1 MATKPTN
8 KAEWATG
15 GASITE
21 PLLAEKQ
28 AGWPVAFKPP
38 AQWFNW
44 WQKLVH
50 QWILWL
56 DAFETEAHTWTVL
69 QTFNAGV
76 LAASFGAAP
85 GTPGIRG
92 TNALAGATASAIL
105 GTNTAGTGAS
115 GVRGTSSSK
124 TGYGGRFENTG
135 NAGIA
140 VFAQS
145 NGTTIYALASG
156 DYAGAGVQG
165 VLDSNALG
173 LAVAGV
179 VGYSYKPGTFGVKGI
194 GSQSVGGVFAQ
205 GGDAEDSGHGG
216 LGLRVRGG
224 YGAIEDYGGDWNGG
238 DGLDV
243 IAGGAAGDGSLGVGA
258 NGGTNTISG
267 GSINGLFNDEGEP
280 GIGLTVNGGS
290 IDDDSNGRV
299 GATALVANGGV
310 GANGRGKSIVAL
322 GDAEL
327 TGYLQILASTLASN
341 TQQLDLLSPGLMVKA
356 WARVRWTGGS
366 ITIEAGQNVTA
377 VGFQTAASG
386 RWYLDL
392 ARSVTKTTRCVT
404 ASMDASSGGA
414 RTCNPIDSG
423 TGDAFG
429 RSDTRVVF
437 EVVDAATPSTVNI
450 GTTTGYAYVVV
461 MGV

>member
-44 WQKLVH
+44 WMKLVH

-105 GTNTAGTGAS
+105 GSTTAGTGAS
-115 GVRGTSSSK
+115 GVRGTSSSN

-135 NAGIA
+135 DAGIA
-140 VFAQS
+140 IFAQA
-145 NGTTIYALASG
+145 NGTTIYGLASG
-156 DYAGAGVQG
+156 NYAVAGVTG

-173 LAVAGV
+173 FAVAGV
-179 VGYSYKPGTFGVKGI
+179 VGQSNKPGAPGVLGT
-194 GSQSVGGVFAQ
+194 GAQSVTGVYAK
-205 GGDAEDSGHGG
+205 GGDAEDSGNGG
-216 LGLRVRGG
+216 LGLMVRGG
-224 YGAIEDYGGDWNGG
+224 YGASEDFGGDWNGG
-238 DGLDV
+238 NGIDV
-243 IAGGAAGDGSLGVGA
+243 IAGGAGGDGSLGVGA
-258 NGGTNTISG
+258 NAGTNSIRG
-267 GSINGLFNDEGEP
+267 GSINGIFNDEGEP
-280 GIGLTVNGGS
+280 GVGLTIQGGNV
-290 IDDDSNGRV
+290 DNDSNNRLGAV
-299 GATALVANGGV
+299 GLIVNGGV
-310 GANGRGKSIVAL
+310 GQAGRGKSIQAL

-327 TGYLQILASTLASN
+327 TGYLQMIASTLASN
-341 TQQLDLLSPGLMVKA
+341 TQQIDLLSPGLMVKA
-356 WARVRWTGGS
+356 WARVQWTGGGIS
-366 ITIEAGQNVTA
+366 IIAGQNVSA

-392 ARSVTKTTRCVT
+392 ARSVTKTTRSVVT
-404 ASMDASSGGA
+404 TVDASSGGA
-414 RTCNPIDSG
+414 RTCNPIDQ
-423 TGDAFG
+423 TAGDAFG

-437 EVVDAATPSTVNI
+437 EVVDAATPSTVNLSS
-450 GTTTGYAYVVV
+450 TTGVAYVVV